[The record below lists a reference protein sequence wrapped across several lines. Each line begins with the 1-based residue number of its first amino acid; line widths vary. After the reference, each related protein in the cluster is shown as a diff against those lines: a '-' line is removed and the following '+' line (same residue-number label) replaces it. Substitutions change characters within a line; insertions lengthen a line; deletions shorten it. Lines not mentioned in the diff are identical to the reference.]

1 MERLKELLER
11 KFLKDLE
18 LLELEDNDYVLE
30 CKFTK
35 PYNAHYN
42 EYEVLVKES
51 GAANYTPVKITDE
64 NLLQNFARYNITLE

>member
-42 EYEVLVKES
+42 EYEVLVK
-51 GAANYTPVKITDE
+51 DE
-64 NLLQNFARYNITLE
+64 NEIKVYYVYIKHR

>member
-18 LLELEDNDYVLE
+18 LLELEDKDYVLE

-42 EYEVLVKES
+42 EYEELVKE
-51 GAANYTPVKITDE
+51 E
-64 NLLQNFARYNITLE
+64 NEIKVYYVYLKHR

>member
-1 MERLKELLER
+1 MERLNELLER
-11 KFLKDLE
+11 QFLKDLE

-42 EYEVLVKES
+42 EYEVLVKE
-51 GAANYTPVKITDE
+51 GNEIKVYYVYLKH
-64 NLLQNFARYNITLE
+64 R

>member
-18 LLELEDNDYVLE
+18 LLELEDNDYELE
-30 CKFTK
+30 SKFTK

-42 EYEVLVKES
+42 EYEVLVKE
-51 GAANYTPVKITDE
+51 GNEIKV
-64 NLLQNFARYNITLE
+64 YNVYLKHR

>member
-42 EYEVLVKES
+42 EYEVLVKE
-51 GAANYTPVKITDE
+51 E
-64 NLLQNFARYNITLE
+64 NEIKVYYVYLKHR

>member
-42 EYEVLVKES
+42 EYEVLVNE
-51 GAANYTPVKITDE
+51 E
-64 NLLQNFARYNITLE
+64 NEIKVYYVYLKHR

>member
-42 EYEVLVKES
+42 EYEVLVKE
-51 GAANYTPVKITDE
+51 E
-64 NLLQNFARYNITLE
+64 NEIKVYYVFLKHR

>member
-42 EYEVLVKES
+42 EYEVLVKE
-51 GAANYTPVKITDE
+51 GNEIKVYYVYLKH
-64 NLLQNFARYNITLE
+64 R